1 MEVPI
6 CFSHCD
12 YSLPECAPY
21 AFNAPGASG
30 RKGWGQ
36 KAVDFAL
43 EEVLLGRRSRR
54 SDAHEDCNSGS
65 EDDSGDDEEKSPS
78 KKGRSKRKGQ
88 SRTASV
94 HCKMTSGAI
103 EVLVAHIRSTILHS
117 RQNGSKESDSGLRV
131 PSAHTMEVFD
141 TLVNILRDD
150 GVPPSGA
157 ASKHYKT
164 AADKA
169 ELRKAAAVGLL
180 RLCDSKLKLEET
192 HLTARMWHILG
203 NSFLDPDKSVR
214 ESVMEELSS
223 MLVASGRFQHNPPY
237 PPSLRFVAYAPL
249 CADGDSS
256 GSAANAGAAN
266 VGRKSSSLKA
276 SATQCAIQLRSVCRQ
291 AQAQARALN
300 RAAEK
305 KFEDTLKMKVMPE
318 YSVPFALHL
327 LAFREETGSAAGT
340 LAGEVDDEDDLDEG
354 ELAAVQTAAQ
364 KMLRKRLKWLFDPL
378 VQSLGSGADNVS
390 EHDEIWLVPMICV
403 QLNSNTLFFFQ
414 IRFPSS
420 YAWWRSSESTLPSMS

>member
-1 MEVPI
+1 MPMRVLPTALI
-6 CFSHCD
+6 CFAHRVF
-12 YSLPECAPY
+12 SLPECAPY

-36 KAVDFAL
+36 KAVEFAL

-54 SDAHEDCNSGS
+54 SDAHEDGGSDS
-65 EDDSGDDEEKSPS
+65 EDGSDDDDEKSPS
-78 KKGRSKRKGQ
+78 KKGRSKKKNQ
-88 SRTASV
+88 SKTASV
-94 HCKMTSGAI
+94 HCRMTSGAI

-117 RQNGSKESDSGLRV
+117 TQGGSKKSDGGLRA
-131 PSAHTMEVFD
+131 PSSAHIMEVFD
-141 TLVNILRDD
+141 TLANILRDD

-157 ASKHYKT
+157 ASKHFKT
-164 AADKA
+164 AVDRA
-169 ELRKAAAVGLL
+169 ELRKAASVGLL
-180 RLCDSKLKLEET
+180 RLCDSKLKLEDT

-203 NSFLDPDKSVR
+203 NTFLDPDKSVR

-237 PPSLRFVAYAPL
+237 PPSLRFVSYVAL
-249 CADGDSS
+249 CTDGDSS

-266 VGRKSSSLKA
+266 VGRKSSSLKT
-276 SATQCAIQLRSVCRQ
+276 SATQCAVQLRSVCRQ

-305 KFEDTLKMKVMPE
+305 KFEDNLKMKVMPE

-340 LAGEVDDEDDLDEG
+340 LAGEDDDEDDVDEG
-354 ELAAVQTAAQ
+354 ELAAVQAAAQ

-390 EHDEIWLVPMICV
+390 IWLVI
-403 QLNSNTLFFFQ
+403 S
-414 IRFPSS
+414 
-420 YAWWRSSESTLPSMS
+420 